1 MNQIVRKFALLAA
14 VAALALP
21 LAACKE
27 EAPVKV
33 EKPAVP
39 VPTNDDPAAWRAYV
53 SDVVSRNAKDVSA
66 SPYVYLVPQTTTAD
80 FEDAYAR
87 LTDKAKADVAR
98 GVLPGSMLAFAA
110 SQRDSSKAAELAVAA
125 ISSAGPDKLR
135 DVKVLYIGT
144 AAEGEQVKAAVGLS
158 AATVVVVEAK

>member
-1 MNQIVRKFALLAA
+1 MNQIVRKFALVAA

-21 LAACKE
+21 LAACKD

-39 VPTNDDPAAWRAYV
+39 VPTTDDANAWRAYV
-53 SDVVSRNAKDVSA
+53 SDVVRRNAKDVSG
-66 SPYVYLVPQTTTAD
+66 SPYIYLVPQSTMPE

-87 LTDKAKADVAR
+87 LTDKAKSDVAR

-110 SQRDSSKAAELAVAA
+110 SQKDSSKAAELAVAA

-144 AAEGEQVKAAVGLS
+144 AAEGEQVKAAIGLS